1 MSTSGSIS
9 RRSSWMLSYTSSMS
23 GFWFEDLCVMS
34 MNSLY
39 MSTETRMY
47 AVARSSVTEALKM
60 CDSIVI
66 LSGVCE
72 SVLRETRAK
81 SAYCTASP

>member
-1 MSTSGSIS
+1 
-9 RRSSWMLSYTSSMS
+9 
-23 GFWFEDLCVMS
+23 
-34 MNSLY
+34 
-39 MSTETRMY
+39 MY

-66 LSGVCE
+66 RSGVCE

-81 SAYCTASP
+81 SAYCTASPVSIAAGHLPMRRRTGC